1 MIGLLRVD
9 GTCPPPSSSSTT
21 KRTSA
26 APCAWCWKGEG
37 FAVEEAS
44 SGEEA
49 LARLPDIGADVMLL
63 DVQLPGMSG
72 LETLERL
79 RTNRASGGPPKS
91 SRAPAEP
98 PHPTVIMISGH
109 ATLADA
115 VRAVK
120 AGAYDLLEKP
130 LDRERLLVTIRN
142 ALERRAMAS
151 EVAGLRALAD
161 ERFEMVGR
169 SAPMQALYA
178 QIVKVAPTR
187 TRVLI
192 TGESGTGKELI
203 ARAVHRESPLRDQPF
218 VKVNCAAIPPEL
230 IESELF
236 GHERGAFTGATA
248 RKRGL
253 FEMADGGTIFLD
265 EIGDMILSAQA
276 KVLRVLQSGEFTRVG
291 GEQTFK
297 VDVRVIAATNRD
309 LQAAVTAGQ
318 FREDLYFRLAVVPL
332 RAPPLRDRADDIPLL
347 CAAFIESTCR
357 ENGMR
362 QKPISDEAV
371 AMLAAYPWPGNVRE
385 LRNVIERLVILS
397 EESIGV
403 GDLPE
408 EILAEV
414 ERSRR
419 ERAAPGGGSTSAL
432 PRIELPPEARA
443 LPLREFR
450 DHVEREYI
458 RAKLDENGWN
468 ISRTAGCWASN
479 APTCTR
485 RCGRWGWAAKT
496 DDSAPDGRPLSARS
510 WVRPAWR
517 WGRSEPM
524 RCAPVSRP
532 RCWRSIGRGCCIT
545 WSTRSR

>member
-1 MIGLLRVD
+1 MPSTVLIVD
-9 GTCPPPSSSSTT
+9 DE
-21 KRTSA
+21 KNIRRTVRMVLE
-26 APCAWCWKGEG
+26 GEG

-49 LARLPDIGADVMLL
+49 LARLPDIGADLMLL
-63 DVQLPGMSG
+63 DVQLPGISG

-79 RTNRASGGPPKS
+79 PTTVGAGTGP
-91 SRAPAEP
+91 AGAGPAGAETAL
-98 PHPTVIMISGH
+98 PTVVMISGH
-109 ATLADA
+109 ATLANA

-120 AGAYDLLEKP
+120 LGAYDLLEKP
-130 LDRERLLVTIRN
+130 LDRERMLVTLRN
-142 ALERRAMAS
+142 ALERRAMAR
-151 EVAGLRALAD
+151 EVAGLRAQAD

-178 QIVKVAPTR
+178 QIVKVAATR
-187 TRVLI
+187 ARVLI

-203 ARAVHRESPLRDQPF
+203 ARAIHRESALRKQEF

-248 RKRGL
+248 RKRGH
-253 FEMADGGTIFLD
+253 FEVADGGTIFLD
-265 EIGDMILSAQA
+265 EIGDMIPSAQA

-291 GEQTFK
+291 GEQTLK
-297 VDVRVIAATNRD
+297 VEVRVIAATNRD
-309 LQAAVTAGQ
+309 LQADVAAGK

-347 CAAFIESTCR
+347 CAAFVEATAR

-362 QKPISDEAV
+362 PKPISDEAV
-371 AMLAAYPWPGNVRE
+371 ATLADYPWPGNVRE

-397 EESIGV
+397 EETIGL

-408 EILAEV
+408 EIVAEV
-414 ERSRR
+414 ERHRR
-419 ERAAPGGGSTSAL
+419 EQAAGGVAGTANL

-450 DHVEREYI
+450 DHVERDYI
-458 RAKLDENGWN
+458 RARLDDNGWN
-468 ISRTAGCWASN
+468 ISRTAGLLGIERTNLHKKMRAL
-479 APTCTR
+479 
-485 RCGRWGWAAKT
+485 GI
-496 DDSAPDGRPLSARS
+496 ARQDKL
-510 WVRPAWR
+510 
-517 WGRSEPM
+517 
-524 RCAPVSRP
+524 
-532 RCWRSIGRGCCIT
+532 
-545 WSTRSR
+545 

>member
-1 MIGLLRVD
+1 MPQTIWIVD
-9 GTCPPPSSSSTT
+9 DE
-21 KRTSA
+21 KNIRRTVRMVLE
-26 APCAWCWKGEG
+26 GEG
-37 FAVEEAS
+37 FSVEEAS

-49 LARLPDIGADVMLL
+49 LARLPDVGADVLL
-63 DVQLPGMSG
+63 MDVQLGGMSG

-79 RTNRASGGPPKS
+79 HAPGASTAAAAASASARAAGAT
-91 SRAPAEP
+91 APRPGEQP
-98 PHPTVIMISGH
+98 LPTVVMISGH
-109 ATLADA
+109 ATLSDA

-120 AGAYDLLEKP
+120 AGAYDFLEKP
-130 LDRERLLVTIRN
+130 LDRERLLVTVRN
-142 ALERRAMAS
+142 ALERRAMVR

-169 SAPMQALYA
+169 SPPMQALYA
-178 QIVKVAPTR
+178 QIVKVAATR
-187 TRVLI
+187 ARVLV

-203 ARAVHRESPLRDQPF
+203 ARAVHRESPLRSREF

-253 FEMADGGTIFLD
+253 FEVADGGTIFLD

-291 GEQTFK
+291 GEQTLK
-297 VDVRVIAATNRD
+297 ADVRVVAATNRD
-309 LQAAVTAGQ
+309 LQAAVAAGQ

-332 RAPPLRDRADDIPLL
+332 RAPPLRERAEDIPLL
-347 CAAFIESTCR
+347 CASFIEATCR

-362 QKPISDEAV
+362 PKTMSSDAV
-371 AMLAAYPWPGNVRE
+371 AILSAYAWPGNVRE

-408 EILAEV
+408 EIVDDV
-414 ERSRR
+414 ERRRR
-419 ERAAPGGGSTSAL
+419 EEGTSAAPPGGAL

-450 DHVEREYI
+450 DAVEREYI
-458 RAKLDENGWN
+458 RTKLDEHGWN
-468 ISRTAGCWASN
+468 ISRTAGLLGIERTNLHKKMRALGISREDRGGQDRSG
-479 APTCTR
+479 APEQDR
-485 RCGRWGWAAKT
+485 QDR
-496 DDSAPDGRPLSARS
+496 
-510 WVRPAWR
+510 
-517 WGRSEPM
+517 
-524 RCAPVSRP
+524 
-532 RCWRSIGRGCCIT
+532 
-545 WSTRSR
+545 

>member
-1 MIGLLRVD
+1 MPSTVLIVD
-9 GTCPPPSSSSTT
+9 DE
-21 KRTSA
+21 KNIRRTVRMVLE
-26 APCAWCWKGEG
+26 GEG
-37 FAVEEAS
+37 YNVEEAG

-49 LARLPDIGADVMLL
+49 LARLPEVGADVMLL
-63 DVQLPGMSG
+63 DVQLPGISG
-72 LETLERL
+72 LDTVERIAKL
-79 RTNRASGGPPKS
+79 KIPDPQ
-91 SRAPAEP
+91 
-98 PHPTVIMISGH
+98 PTVIMISGH

-120 AGAYDLLEKP
+120 AGAYDLMEKP
-130 LDRERLLVTIRN
+130 LDRERLIVALRN
-142 ALERRAMAS
+142 ALERRAMER
-151 EVAGLRALAD
+151 EVAGLRALAG

-169 SAPMQALYA
+169 SAVMAALCA
-178 QIVKVAPTR
+178 QIAKVAPTR

-203 ARAVHRESPLRDQPF
+203 ARAIHRESALREKPF

-253 FEMADGGTIFLD
+253 FEIADGGTIFLD
-265 EIGDMILSAQA
+265 EIGDMIASAQA

-291 GEQTFK
+291 GELTLK
-297 VDVRVIAATNRD
+297 VEVRVIAATNRD
-309 LQAAVTAGQ
+309 LPAAVTAGQ

-347 CAAFIESTCR
+347 SASFLDAACR
-357 ENGMR
+357 ENGM
-362 QKPISDEAV
+362 KVKVISDEAV

-408 EILAEV
+408 EIVAEV
-414 ERSRR
+414 ARR
-419 ERAAPGGGSTSAL
+419 RRDTRPEGGTKL
-432 PRIELPPEARA
+432 PQVELPAEARA

-450 DHVEREYI
+450 DHMEREYI
-458 RAKLDENGWN
+458 RIKLDENGWN
-468 ISRTAGCWASN
+468 ISRTANLLGIERTNLHKKMRAL
-479 APTCTR
+479 
-485 RCGRWGWAAKT
+485 G
-496 DDSAPDGRPLSARS
+496 LSRDERAL
-510 WVRPAWR
+510 
-517 WGRSEPM
+517 
-524 RCAPVSRP
+524 
-532 RCWRSIGRGCCIT
+532 T
-545 WSTRSR
+545 

>member
-1 MIGLLRVD
+1 MPSTIFIVD
-9 GTCPPPSSSSTT
+9 DE
-21 KRTSA
+21 KNIRRTVRLVLE
-26 APCAWCWKGEG
+26 GEG
-37 FAVEEAS
+37 FAVEEAA

-63 DVQLPGMSG
+63 DVQLPGISG

-79 RTNRASGGPPKS
+79 RLGSVKAPPIERTGVQPVETPS
-91 SRAPAEP
+91 
-98 PHPTVIMISGH
+98 PTVVVISGH

-120 AGAYDLLEKP
+120 SGAYDLLEKP

-142 ALERRAMAS
+142 ALERRAMAH
-151 EVAGLRALAD
+151 EVADLRALAD

-178 QIVKVAPTR
+178 QIVKVAVTR
-187 TRVLI
+187 ARVLI

-203 ARAVHRESPLRDQPF
+203 ARAVHRESPLRDRPF
-218 VKVNCAAIPPEL
+218 IKVNCAAIPPEL

-248 RKRGL
+248 RRRGL
-253 FEMADGGTIFLD
+253 FEIADGGTIFLD
-265 EIGDMILSAQA
+265 EIGDMILSAQS

-291 GEQTFK
+291 GEQTLK
-297 VDVRVIAATNRD
+297 VDVRVVAATNRD
-309 LQAAVTAGQ
+309 LQAAVVAGQ

-347 CAAFIESTCR
+347 SGAFVEATCR

-362 QKPISDEAV
+362 QKVISADA
-371 AMLAAYPWPGNVRE
+371 LAILGAYPWPGNVRE

-397 EESIGV
+397 EESIGT

-408 EILAEV
+408 EIVAEV
-414 ERSRR
+414 ERNRR
-419 ERAAPGGGSTSAL
+419 EQRVGATGAALAL
-432 PRIELPPEARA
+432 PRIELPPEAQA
-443 LPLREFR
+443 LSLREFR

-468 ISRTAGCWASN
+468 ISKTAGLLGIERTNLHKKMRSLGL
-479 APTCTR
+479 
-485 RCGRWGWAAKT
+485 GRE
-496 DDSAPDGRPLSARS
+496 DR
-510 WVRPAWR
+510 
-517 WGRSEPM
+517 
-524 RCAPVSRP
+524 
-532 RCWRSIGRGCCIT
+532 
-545 WSTRSR
+545 